1 MPDPGVD
8 ADRLTGLLRRLV
20 TTESINPS
28 LISTARGEGAI
39 AALLAAECR
48 AAGMEVRLDD
58 VAPGRPNV
66 VARVRGRR
74 PGRRLMFNGHM
85 DTVGIEGM
93 SDPFGGSVADG
104 RLYGRG
110 AFDMKGSLAAMV
122 EAGRMVAARGLEYG
136 ELVLAFVIDEEYA
149 SLGTA
154 DLIRRERPDAAV
166 VTEPTGLDVCVG
178 HRGFVWAR
186 VETAGRAAH
195 GSRFADGDDA
205 IARMGHVL
213 AALDRLE
220 HEILPARPHPLMG
233 RASIHASTIAG
244 GLGLS
249 TYPDRCT
256 LEIERRTL
264 PGERDEDVTAELH
277 GVVEEARRSSP
288 GLAAKI
294 EIVLSRP
301 AYEIEPGAPIVHD
314 LRASV
319 RAVRGTSPRV
329 VGELAWLDSAL
340 LGEAGIPTVIF
351 GPAGAGAHAAEEW
364 VNVTTVADCARVLAD
379 VVSRFC
385 RPPS

>member
-122 EAGRMVAARGLEYG
+122 EAGRMVAARGLEHG

>member
-20 TTESINPS
+20 ITESINPS
-28 LISTARGEGAI
+28 LIRTARGEGAI

-74 PGRRLMFNGHM
+74 PGRRLMLNGHM

-93 SDPFGGSVADG
+93 SDPFGGTVADG

-122 EAGRMVAARGLEYG
+122 EAGRMVAARGLEHG
-136 ELVLAFVIDEEYA
+136 ELVLAFVVDEEYA

-154 DLIRRERPDAAV
+154 DLVRRERPDAAV

-195 GSRFADGDDA
+195 GSRFDDGDDA

-264 PGERDEDVTAELH
+264 PGERDEDVAAELH
-277 GVVEEARRSSP
+277 GVVEEARGASP
-288 GLAAKI
+288 GLAAKV

-301 AYEIEPGAPIVHD
+301 AYEIEAGAPIVQD

-351 GPAGAGAHAAEEW
+351 GPGGAGAHAAEEW
-364 VNVTTVADCARVLAD
+364 VDVTTVADCARVLDD

-385 RPPS
+385 RAPS

>member
-122 EAGRMVAARGLEYG
+122 EAGRMVAARGLEHG

-277 GVVEEARRSSP
+277 GVVEEARRVSP

-351 GPAGAGAHAAEEW
+351 GPGGAGAHAAEEW
-364 VNVTTVADCARVLAD
+364 VDVATVADCARVLAD

-385 RPPS
+385 PAAS

>member
-28 LISTARGEGAI
+28 LIPTASGEGAI

-48 AAGMEVRLDD
+48 AGGMEVRLDD

-93 SDPFGGSVADG
+93 SDPFGGSVAAG

-122 EAGRMVAARGLEYG
+122 EAGRMVAARGLEHG

-195 GSRFADGDDA
+195 GSRFGDGDDA

-264 PGERDEDVTAELH
+264 PGERDEDVAAELQ
-277 GVVEEARRSSP
+277 GVVEEARRASP
-288 GLAAKI
+288 GLAAKV

-301 AYEIEPGAPIVHD
+301 AYQIEPGAPIVQN

-319 RAVRGTSPRV
+319 QAVRGTSPRV
-329 VGELAWLDSAL
+329 IGELAWLDSAL

-351 GPAGAGAHAAEEW
+351 GPGGAGAHAAEEW

-385 RPPS
+385 RAPS